1 MGIVADHK
9 ACKEPHHGGQQDATP
24 LGTYKHVAVWNN
36 TEKNFG
42 PTRANED
49 LRQIIYYDGSNFA
62 AMQSEVVA
70 WDPAAF
76 TTGIGSISAPA
87 RSGDIYDLQ
96 GRKLQT
102 LPQKGMYIMNGKKIL
117 VK

>member
-1 MGIVADHK
+1 VLK
-9 ACKEPHHGGQQDATP
+9 
-24 LGTYKHVAVWNN
+24 
-36 TEKNFG
+36 
-42 PTRANED
+42 
-49 LRQIIYYDGSNFA
+49 
-62 AMQSEVVA
+62 
-70 WDPAAF
+70 AF